1 MVTALVS
8 SVNLAA
14 IYALVAIGISLTWSG
29 LGVLNL
35 GHGMTFAVAGYGAW
49 WTSAHISASAPVVLL
64 GGLVAGAA
72 VGIVIWVVVFFFLD
86 GRPGF
91 AFRSLIATLALSLIG
106 TNVLLEV
113 FGANLRAL
121 PQIFGDN
128 TFVVAGT
135 AVTSDKTGAV
145 ACAVIVLS
153 LLVVS
158 LKRSRLGLAVRALSQ
173 NPDGAGLV
181 GINRSIVA
189 LAILMVSGAL
199 AGLAGVLLAPT
210 FFVSPTSGLLPLT
223 EGLIVALL
231 GGLGSVGGAVVAA
244 LLMGATAGFTGVYVG
259 GQYVLMTQFALI
271 AIVLLIRPRGL
282 AGILETARA

>member
-1 MVTALVS
+1 VVTALVS
-8 SVNLAA
+8 TVNLAA
-14 IYALVAIGISLTWSG
+14 IYALVAVGVSLTWSG
-29 LGVLNL
+29 LSVLNL

-49 WTSAHISASAPVVLL
+49 WTSEHISASAPAVVL

-72 VGIVIWVVVFFFLD
+72 VGMLIWVVVFLFLD

-128 TFVVAGT
+128 TFIVAGT

-145 ACAVIVLS
+145 TCAAIVLS

-173 NPDGAGLV
+173 NPDGAALV
-181 GINRSIVA
+181 GINRSAVA
-189 LAILMVSGAL
+189 LAIFMVSGAL

-210 FFVSPTSGLLPLT
+210 FFVSPTSGLLPLI

-244 LLMGATAGFTGVYVG
+244 VLMGATAGFTGVYVG
-259 GQYVLMTQFALI
+259 GQYVLMMQFALI
-271 AIVLLIRPRGL
+271 AIVLLVRPRGL

>member
-14 IYALVAIGISLTWSG
+14 IYALVAVGISLTWSG

-49 WTSAHISASAPVVLL
+49 WTSAHISTSAPVVLL

-128 TFVVAGT
+128 TFIVSGT

-145 ACAVIVLS
+145 ACAAIVLS

-181 GINRSIVA
+181 GINRSTVA

-244 LLMGATAGFTGVYVG
+244 LLMGATAGFTGLYVG
-259 GQYVLMTQFALI
+259 GQYVLMMQFALI